1 MDYCTIY
8 ADPPYPTSGT
18 RAYSVRGFD
27 RDGLADLLMGNRA
40 RWEYPATATRGI
52 YWAGAGLR
60 DRHCAARLA
69 GGGRQER
76 PEVLWLND
84 KASATRPGL
93 FGESPANDPAK

>member
-8 ADPPYPTSGT
+8 ADPPYPTSDT

-27 RDGLADLLMGNRA
+27 RDGLANLLMGNGA
-40 RWEYPATATRGI
+40 RWEYPATAMSGI

-60 DRHCAARLA
+60 DRHCVARLA
-69 GGGRQER
+69 GAQER

-93 FGESPANDPAK
+93 FGNSPANYPAK